1 MTDITMPRLSDTME
15 EGVISHWHKQVGDE
29 VHKGDTLADI
39 ETDKTTM
46 ELEAY
51 DAGILE
57 RLLVSE
63 GDTMSVGEPIAVVGD
78 GSGVDDG
85 SEDQDDEGAGD
96 EDERTADTP
105 DDEPADGDE
114 DERTADTPDEEPV
127 PDGDEEE
134 RTADAESEEP
144 ARTSDETRPDVDEA
158 RSDSD
163 EVESD
168 EETAGPA
175 SDDAEPT
182 GTEDA
187 SSPPDDGGQPL
198 FRSPLA
204 RKLAREN
211 DIELRSLDGSGPGG
225 RIVRADVEKALEAG
239 AGADVGDD
247 RARGGASSPAPAAVP
262 EPATA
267 GEADDEVRINA
278 NQRITAERLSQMAG
292 VPTFHL
298 STTIDADALLAFRRE
313 VNDRLEEVGTRI
325 SVTDL
330 LVRAAAVALRSHPEV
345 NSAWGGDKIIRR
357 GRVHI
362 GLAVA
367 LEAGLIVPVVRD
379 ADRKSVGQIAAESG
393 DLATR
398 AREGKLEPHEYQ
410 GSTFSISNLG
420 MFSIGEFDA
429 IINPPEAAILAVG
442 AAGEEPVLRDGELHS
457 RTVMTLTL
465 TVDHRVLNGAV
476 AAAFLQELQAVLEEP
491 LRIVV

>member
-1 MTDITMPRLSDTME
+1 MTDINMPRLSDTME
-15 EGVISHWHKQVGDE
+15 EGVVSRWHKQVGDE
-29 VHKGDTLADI
+29 VAKGDILADI

-51 DAGILE
+51 DAGTLE

-63 GDTMSVGEPIAVVGD
+63 GDSVAVGEPIAVVGD
-78 GSGVDDG
+78 GSGIGDGSDEQDEQDEQDDG
-85 SEDQDDEGAGD
+85 EKPERAAEAEAEEPTQADDQDH
-96 EDERTADTP
+96 P
-105 DDEPADGDE
+105 DA
-114 DERTADTPDEEPV
+114 
-127 PDGDEEE
+127 
-134 RTADAESEEP
+134 
-144 ARTSDETRPDVDEA
+144 
-158 RSDSD
+158 
-163 EVESD
+163 D
-168 EETAGPA
+168 EETPEERAAEAPSEESDAAGA
-175 SDDAEPT
+175 
-182 GTEDA
+182 EDA
-187 SSPPDDGGQPL
+187 SSRAEDGNQPL

-211 DIELRSLDGSGPGG
+211 DIDLSSLDGSGPGG
-225 RIVRADVEKALEAG
+225 RIVRTDVEQAIDAG
-239 AGADVGDD
+239 TQSGAD
-247 RARGGASSPAPAAVP
+247 RARGDAPSPDPATVPAPA
-262 EPATA
+262 TA
-267 GEADDEVRINA
+267 DEDDGEVRINA
-278 NQRITAERLSQMAG
+278 NQRITAERLGQMAG
-292 VPTFHL
+292 VPTFRL
-298 STTIDADALLAFRRE
+298 STTIEADALLTFRRE
-313 VNDRLEEVGTRI
+313 VNDRLKEAVTRI

-330 LVRAAAVALRSHPEV
+330 LLRAAAVVLRAHPEV

-379 ADRKSVGQIAAESG
+379 ADRKSVSQIAAESR
-393 DLATR
+393 DLGTR
-398 AREGKLEPHEYQ
+398 ARDGKLAPSEYQ

-420 MFSIGEFDA
+420 MFGVEDFDA

-442 AAGEEPVLRDGELHS
+442 TAREEPVLREGELQN